1 MTRHAR
7 LGPSSSDIWLACLG
21 APAEWAKRPR
31 KQVGFAAHEGTLA
44 HALCEGALTINA
56 IPWKA
61 GMSFD
66 VDGSQVPVTDEML
79 DAVKL
84 FTSMANS
91 LSEACLWRVIETEV
105 ALTWLWATRPA
116 EEVFG
121 TVDFGACD
129 GFTLYVCDL
138 KYGAGKAVN
147 VVENTQLLCYAVG
160 LLGKLLAEQPELAKT
175 LETVVLMIVQPRA
188 GGDAIRVW
196 TISVGELLYWAYG
209 VFKPAVEAILS
220 NHPLPLTPGS
230 HCFFCAASMDCE
242 AYRSYR
248 SLRHADSFPDDLT
261 LDEMEPV

>member
-160 LLGKLLAEQPELAKT
+160 LLGKLLAERPELARDARNGRSDDRTASRRGRRDPCLDNQRGRASLLGVRRLQARSRSDPVEPPSSVDARFT
-175 LETVVLMIVQPRA
+175 L
-188 GGDAIRVW
+188 
-196 TISVGELLYWAYG
+196 
-209 VFKPAVEAILS
+209 
-220 NHPLPLTPGS
+220 
-230 HCFFCAASMDCE
+230 FFLAASMDCE

-261 LDEMEPV
+261 LDELEPV